1 MAWYVYSCHDRPQ
14 QDQSQFMRRSLRTQ
28 VQRLDRNTSGAMMVC
43 RTSKAAARISEQ
55 LRERHVEKV
64 YLAGT

>member
-1 MAWYVYSCHDRPQ
+1 
-14 QDQSQFMRRSLRTQ
+14 MRRSLRTQ